1 MSTNYN
7 HHIYNWLG
15 KIQTNIENFKE
26 KGDATN
32 EERVEFISHQYHLVM
47 IIHRALTGNV
57 IFVGAN
63 PIDETVSE
71 KPPIKKTRERKKKI
85 VDAITG
91 DGEPPIK
98 KTRERKKKIVD
109 AITGDIEPPIKKT
122 RERKK
127 KQ

>member
-26 KGDATN
+26 KEAVTN

-47 IIHRALTGNV
+47 IIHRALNGNV

-63 PIDETVSE
+63 PIDAVPMEE
-71 KPPIKKTRERKKKI
+71 
-85 VDAITG
+85 
-91 DGEPPIK
+91 EPPIK
-98 KTRERKKKIVD
+98 KTRERKKKVVD
-109 AITGDIEPPIKKT
+109 DNIEPPIKKT